1 MSGKR
6 NAIKYNSVGIFLTDS
21 PAAKPGADVLYF
33 FNRVQSAS
41 VSVDVS
47 RQDVQHIG
55 SEDFLDRKIVSELS
69 TKLSLEYLLTDG
81 YEESLLGLNILSKGQ
96 EMPSSTLCW
105 REDLN
110 GNLVLLENEGI
121 DYLPAPQLFEDSLPG
136 CYAPRNVR
144 FLSNTQAAQFF
155 EKNGESIKPTETST
169 KNYKANQGRSAYY
182 DLKEDKTILMAVG
195 AEPFDLTG
203 YENRQNQYSGIDVIG
218 IGNCYITDYSISAGV
233 GEFPKASVSYAASN
247 LRHSCDGSGYG
258 GHSWL
263 DNVNDVAALLTQL
276 NAFIELQNGQNI
288 GLGSSE
294 QRSYKA
300 GVQNPSLDLA
310 NKGVDLTGPKIER
323 HGEEITLGTGI
334 EFNPKMYKSPVVA
347 IAPGGINV
355 NLKNLNVGGPI
366 LSGKNE
372 GTCIEGSANIQSF
385 NINLPFGRE
394 DLYGFESMHAYGR
407 KMKYPQIGS
416 ISFSLLA
423 SAFNSGDFRKI
434 FCEDEDYE
442 IGISLNNHCDYFC
455 SPSSEHEAYVKYII
469 NNARFESYSFSESIG
484 SIATVDCSF
493 SFGVSPNNGFFMSG
507 SYQ

>member
-41 VSVDVS
+41 VSVDVG
-47 RQDVQHIG
+47 RQDIQHIG

-81 YEESLLGLNILSKGQ
+81 YEENLLGLNILSKGQ
-96 EMPSSTLCW
+96 EMPSSTL
-105 REDLN
+105 N
-110 GNLVLLENEGI
+110 
-121 DYLPAPQLFEDSLPG
+121 
-136 CYAPRNVR
+136 
-144 FLSNTQAAQFF
+144 
-155 EKNGESIKPTETST
+155 PTENSE
-169 KNYKANQGRSAYY
+169 KNYKANQGKSAYY

-203 YENRQNQYSGIDVIG
+203 YENRNNHYSGVDVIG

-247 LRHSCDGSGYG
+247 LRHSCNGSGYG
-258 GHSWL
+258 GHYWL
-263 DNVNDVAALLTQL
+263 DNVNEVAVLLTQL

-294 QRSYKA
+294 QKFYKA

-310 NKGVDLTGPKIER
+310 NKGADLTGPKIER
-323 HGEEITLGTGI
+323 HGGEIALGTGI
-334 EFNPKMYKSPVVA
+334 EFNPKMYKSPVAA

-355 NLKNLNVGGPI
+355 NLRNLNVGGPI

-385 NINLPFGRE
+385 NINLPFARE
-394 DLYGFESMHAYGR
+394 DLYGFESMHVYGR

-434 FCEDEDYE
+434 FCQDEDYKIE
-442 IGISLNNHCDYFC
+442 ISLNNHCDYFC
-455 SPSSEHEAYVKYII
+455 SASSEHESYIKYII

-507 SYQ
+507 SFEDYYLAMEQQSILQLGDDSLVVDQ

>member
-21 PAAKPGADVLYF
+21 SAAEPGADVLYF

-41 VSVDVS
+41 VSVDVT
-47 RQDVQHIG
+47 RQDIQHIG

-81 YEESLLGLNILSKGQ
+81 YEESLLGLNIISKGD
-96 EMPSSTLCW
+96 EMP
-105 REDLN
+105 LN
-110 GNLVLLENEGI
+110 
-121 DYLPAPQLFEDSLPG
+121 
-136 CYAPRNVR
+136 
-144 FLSNTQAAQFF
+144 
-155 EKNGESIKPTETST
+155 K
-169 KNYKANQGRSAYY
+169 SAYY

-203 YENRQNQYSGIDVIG
+203 YENRQNKYSCVDVIG

-233 GEFPKASVSYAASN
+233 GEFPKASVSYAGSN
-247 LRHSCDGSGYG
+247 LRHSCNGSGHG
-258 GHSWL
+258 GYSWL
-263 DNVNDVAALLTQL
+263 DNVNEVGVLLTQL

-288 GLGSSE
+288 GLGSS
-294 QRSYKA
+294 QQKFYKA
-300 GVQNPSLDLA
+300 GVQNPSLDLK
-310 NKGVDLTGPKIER
+310 NKGSEFTGPTIER
-323 HGEEITLGTGI
+323 QAEKINLGTGI
-334 EFNPKMYKSPVVA
+334 EFNPKMYKSPVAA

-394 DLYGFESMHAYGR
+394 DLYGFESMHVYGR

-416 ISFSLLA
+416 VSFSLLA

-442 IGISLNNHCDYFC
+442 IEINLNNHCDYFC
-455 SPSSEHEAYVKYII
+455 SASLEHETYVKYII

-507 SYQ
+507 SFEDYYIGTQEDQVLQLEGGPLLVDQ

>member
-41 VSVDVS
+41 VSVDVG
-47 RQDVQHIG
+47 RQDIQHIG
-55 SEDFLDRKIVSELS
+55 SEDFLDRKVVSELS

-81 YEESLLGLNILSKGQ
+81 YEENLLGLNILSKGQ
-96 EMPSSTLCW
+96 EMPSS
-105 REDLN
+105 
-110 GNLVLLENEGI
+110 
-121 DYLPAPQLFEDSLPG
+121 
-136 CYAPRNVR
+136 
-144 FLSNTQAAQFF
+144 
-155 EKNGESIKPTETST
+155 
-169 KNYKANQGRSAYY
+169 QGKSAYY

-203 YENRQNQYSGIDVIG
+203 YENRNNHYSGIDVIG

-247 LRHSCDGSGYG
+247 LRHSCNGSGYG
-258 GHSWL
+258 GHYWL
-263 DNVNDVAALLTQL
+263 DNVNEVAVLLTQL

-294 QRSYKA
+294 QKFYKA

-310 NKGVDLTGPKIER
+310 NKGADLTGPKIER
-323 HGEEITLGTGI
+323 HGGEIALGTGI
-334 EFNPKMYKSPVVA
+334 EFNPKMYKSPVAA

-355 NLKNLNVGGPI
+355 NLRNLNVGGPI

-385 NINLPFGRE
+385 NINLPFARE
-394 DLYGFESMHAYGR
+394 DLYGFESMHVYGR

-434 FCEDEDYE
+434 FCQDEDYKIE
-442 IGISLNNHCDYFC
+442 ISLNNHCDYFC
-455 SPSSEHEAYVKYII
+455 SASSEHESYIKYII

-507 SYQ
+507 SFEDYYLAMEQQSILQLGDGSLVVDQ

>member
-1 MSGKR
+1 
-6 NAIKYNSVGIFLTDS
+6 
-21 PAAKPGADVLYF
+21 
-33 FNRVQSAS
+33 
-41 VSVDVS
+41 
-47 RQDVQHIG
+47 
-55 SEDFLDRKIVSELS
+55 
-69 TKLSLEYLLTDG
+69 
-81 YEESLLGLNILSKGQ
+81 
-96 EMPSSTLCW
+96 
-105 REDLN
+105 
-110 GNLVLLENEGI
+110 
-121 DYLPAPQLFEDSLPG
+121 
-136 CYAPRNVR
+136 
-144 FLSNTQAAQFF
+144 
-155 EKNGESIKPTETST
+155 
-169 KNYKANQGRSAYY
+169 
-182 DLKEDKTILMAVG
+182 MAVG

-203 YENRQNQYSGIDVIG
+203 YENRNNHYSGVDVIG

-247 LRHSCDGSGYG
+247 LRHSCNGSGYG
-258 GHSWL
+258 GHYWL
-263 DNVNDVAALLTQL
+263 DNVNEVAVLLTQL

-294 QRSYKA
+294 QKFYKA

-310 NKGVDLTGPKIER
+310 NKGADLTGPKIER
-323 HGEEITLGTGI
+323 HGGEIALGTGI
-334 EFNPKMYKSPVVA
+334 EFNPKMYKSPVAA

-355 NLKNLNVGGPI
+355 NLRNLNVGGPI

-385 NINLPFGRE
+385 NINLPFARE
-394 DLYGFESMHAYGR
+394 DLYGFESMHVYGR

-434 FCEDEDYE
+434 FCQDEDYKIE
-442 IGISLNNHCDYFC
+442 ISLNNHCDYFC
-455 SPSSEHEAYVKYII
+455 SASSEHESYIKYII

-507 SYQ
+507 SFEDYYLAMEQQSILQLGDGSLVVDQ

>member
-182 DLKEDKTILMAVG
+182 
-195 AEPFDLTG
+195 
-203 YENRQNQYSGIDVIG
+203 
-218 IGNCYITDYSISAGV
+218 
-233 GEFPKASVSYAASN
+233 
-247 LRHSCDGSGYG
+247 
-258 GHSWL
+258 
-263 DNVNDVAALLTQL
+263 
-276 NAFIELQNGQNI
+276 
-288 GLGSSE
+288 
-294 QRSYKA
+294 
-300 GVQNPSLDLA
+300 
-310 NKGVDLTGPKIER
+310 
-323 HGEEITLGTGI
+323 
-334 EFNPKMYKSPVVA
+334 
-347 IAPGGINV
+347 
-355 NLKNLNVGGPI
+355 
-366 LSGKNE
+366 
-372 GTCIEGSANIQSF
+372 
-385 NINLPFGRE
+385 
-394 DLYGFESMHAYGR
+394 
-407 KMKYPQIGS
+407 
-416 ISFSLLA
+416 
-423 SAFNSGDFRKI
+423 
-434 FCEDEDYE
+434 
-442 IGISLNNHCDYFC
+442 
-455 SPSSEHEAYVKYII
+455 
-469 NNARFESYSFSESIG
+469 
-484 SIATVDCSF
+484 
-493 SFGVSPNNGFFMSG
+493 
-507 SYQ
+507 